1 MRNTEQYSTIKHLD
15 SFFLECQN
23 LGQGI
28 SSKESAE
35 MRMAVEELIRT
46 HGVGVV
52 LDLKDELYSNTSQ
65 HNLRRALDNVH
76 PNFSKMFA

>member
-1 MRNTEQYSTIKHLD
+1 MRLD
-15 SFFLECQN
+15 SFFLICQN
-23 LGQGI
+23 EGQGI

-35 MRMAVEELIRT
+35 MRIAVEELIRMN
-46 HGVGVV
+46 GVGVV
-52 LDLKDELYSNTSQ
+52 LDLSSELYSDTSQ